1 MILMD
6 SPDTLVCDARESK
19 QGKNHLK
26 QRSLTNRKLSFIVE
40 IITDSI
46 LTKPRVNSSF
56 FDYSILQVSSMHL
69 IMHVKLTAEWMMR
82 PEPAEL
88 TLFPQRGHRSI
99 FKRALNQKRPQLS
112 TWNIPTYNKK
122 HSFTLKLVIKKIEAP
137 LLVCSKVA

>member
-6 SPDTLVCDARESK
+6 SPDTMVCDARESK

-56 FDYSILQVSSMHL
+56 FDCSFFQVSCMHL
-69 IMHVKLTAEWMMR
+69 IMHVKLTAEWMMW

-88 TLFPQRGHRSI
+88 TIFPQRGHRSI
-99 FKRALNQKRPQLS
+99 FKRALNQKRLQLS
-112 TWNIPTYNKK
+112 TCNIPIYKKK
-122 HSFTLKLVIKKIEAP
+122 HSFTLELEIQKIETR
-137 LLVCSKVA
+137 LFCFVLR